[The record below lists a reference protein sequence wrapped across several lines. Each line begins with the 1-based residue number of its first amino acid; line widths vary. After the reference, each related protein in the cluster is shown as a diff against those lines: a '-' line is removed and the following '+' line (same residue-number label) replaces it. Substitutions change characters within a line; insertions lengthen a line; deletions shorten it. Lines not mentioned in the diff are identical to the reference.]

1 VKLTHAPI
9 VVNNQ
14 DEALR
19 YYTEVLG
26 FEKRA
31 DYQVPGNPRWLTVAP
46 KGQQLEFIL
55 VQGQSKVD
63 LGSLAPEAGDGGYH
77 IAFSTTDCVDDY
89 QVLKSRGADFSVPN
103 YTEPQKQPW
112 GTSAYFK
119 DPDGNHFAMVQ
130 PSFIGKAF
138 NALSRF
144 KR

>member
-1 VKLTHAPI
+1 MKLTHAPI
-9 VVNNQ
+9 VVSNQ

-31 DYQVPGNPRWLTVAP
+31 DYQLSGNPRWLTVAP
-46 KGQQLEFIL
+46 KRQELEFIL
-55 VQGQSKVD
+55 VQGQSTVD
-63 LGSLAPEAGDGGYH
+63 LGTLAAEAGDGGYH

-89 QVLKSRGADFSVPN
+89 QVLKSRGADFLAPSA
-103 YTEPQKQPW
+103 TEPQKQAW
-112 GTSAYFK
+112 GTAAYFK

-138 NALSRF
+138 NALSRI